1 MIIKSMFMSL
11 LLLTSIVYPKG
22 SLGSNKGSFGSKATK
37 EDSIELG
44 IKNEEDSEDLL
55 EDSEKKPAKDTNCKV
70 NAKDMPKGGTILMV
84 EDIAEFNNHLSS
96 TKMPVIIKFFAP
108 WCGPCKMVGPQLE
121 ELAKD
126 RKDLKFI
133 QVSVEGAK
141 DSKVLFEKHG
151 VKSFPTMVVFNNG
164 KEIGRFS
171 GYKDKAGL
179 SQEIDKIL
187 KTPATAK
194 KPAAPMAEKPQQ
206 PVPSKEE
213 MTMQEF
219 MAALLGG
226 DLASAKKLL
235 NKDSINYVIPTPQAD
250 LSLLLL
256 IALTEIEGKEELI
269 NHALSLKPDLK
280 KVLNL
285 NGQKKTISGHLLD
298 MSTTLRKQADTFD
311 MLSKKLS

>member
-11 LLLTSIVYPKG
+11 LLLTSVVYP
-22 SLGSNKGSFGSKATK
+22 KGSFGSKEAAIEMDIQNAEK
-37 EDSIELG
+37 SLEDL
-44 IKNEEDSEDLL
+44 EDLL
-55 EDSEKKPAKDTNCKV
+55 AKPAKDANCKA
-70 NAKDMPKGGTILMV
+70 NAKDTSKAMPKDGAILMV
-84 EDIAEFNNHLSS
+84 EDMAELNNHLSS
-96 TKMPVIIKFFAP
+96 TKTPVVIKFFAP

-133 QVSVEGAK
+133 QVSVEGKK
-141 DSKVLFEKHG
+141 DSKALFEKHG
-151 VKSFPTMVVFNNG
+151 VKSFPTMVVFNNN

-179 SQEIDKIL
+179 GQEIDKIL
-187 KTPATAK
+187 KTPTTSK
-194 KPAAPMAEKPQQ
+194 KPAAPKMEQPQQ
-206 PVPSKEE
+206 PAPSKEE

-219 MAALLGG
+219 MAALMGG

-298 MSTTLRKQADTFD
+298 MSTTLRKQAETFEK
-311 MLSKKLS
+311 LSKKLS

>member
-22 SLGSNKGSFGSKATK
+22 SLGSNKGSLGSNKESLGSKATK
-37 EDSIELG
+37 EDSIELD
-44 IKNEEDSEDLL
+44 I
-55 EDSEKKPAKDTNCKV
+55 EKSGNSLKDISNDGV
-70 NAKDMPKGGTILMV
+70 ILMV
-84 EDIAEFNNHLSS
+84 EDMAELNNHLSS
-96 TKMPVIIKFFAP
+96 TKTTVFIKFFAP

-151 VKSFPTMVVFNNG
+151 VKSFPTMVVFNNN

-171 GYKDKAGL
+171 GYKDKSGL
-179 SQEIDKIL
+179 GQEIDKIL
-187 KTPATAK
+187 KAPADDK
-194 KPAAPMAEKPQQ
+194 KTAAPKMEQPQQ
-206 PVPSKEE
+206 PAPSKEE
-213 MTMQEF
+213 MAMQEF
-219 MAALLGG
+219 MAALMGG

-285 NGQKKTISGHLLD
+285 K
-298 MSTTLRKQADTFD
+298 
-311 MLSKKLS
+311 